1 MSAPPRKV
9 ARPRAAL
16 VAAAAAAQGSSST
29 PPANNTSA
37 DPTPTATPAPP
48 TTPAH
53 ATAGAGVASH
63 PPATGSSSSS
73 AASHAVPMVRAQTV
87 STNGDTGS
95 ARSTPALSDAPGGS
109 TQAAPLARMKFKPK
123 IPIRRVKKEVDVKPE
138 IPSAPAPSRGGA
150 RGRGRGGSTRGGRGA
165 PVPSTSIAAGPF
177 GAARLTPSS
186 WGARRPN
193 SSAPRF
199 IEDQDID
206 QYSDNEDDVTPGETR
221 ARRVIDM
228 AEVSA
233 LGESAPTSL
242 VRDRRLNEK
251 GKVKAESKIKKDKE
265 KEKKRR
271 ARRESDGGQAMDVDD
286 DVVRVKP
293 EPISPEKRAA
303 QLPPR
308 SGARE
313 DDAMVSDDEVQDR
326 DERGRRLR
334 VEAGEVLEEVN
345 TAQMVDLSESEDED
359 YEEDME
365 GDFIPVDGLDN
376 PQDKLYIFQFPHL
389 FPRFEAPGPVDMT
402 QEDTKEGIKDVK
414 PSLAALRGRKK
425 AAPPPQGRIGTLV
438 VMKSGK
444 VKMVMGD
451 DIVMNV
457 NTGVPATFLQ
467 HLVHMDAPHK
477 AAAVLG
483 EVNKHFVVTPDVDRL
498 LQELYISGGVTP
510 GDKEAQDRKRAL
522 RDGVKLEPGLVK
534 MED

>member
-1 MSAPPRKV
+1 M
-9 ARPRAAL
+9 
-16 VAAAAAAQGSSST
+16 
-29 PPANNTSA
+29 
-37 DPTPTATPAPP
+37 
-48 TTPAH
+48 
-53 ATAGAGVASH
+53 
-63 PPATGSSSSS
+63 
-73 AASHAVPMVRAQTV
+73 
-87 STNGDTGS
+87 
-95 ARSTPALSDAPGGS
+95 
-109 TQAAPLARMKFKPK
+109 
-123 IPIRRVKKEVDVKPE
+123 
-138 IPSAPAPSRGGA
+138 
-150 RGRGRGGSTRGGRGA
+150 
-165 PVPSTSIAAGPF
+165 
-177 GAARLTPSS
+177 
-186 WGARRPN
+186 
-193 SSAPRF
+193 
-199 IEDQDID
+199 
-206 QYSDNEDDVTPGETR
+206 TPGETR

-365 GDFIPVDGLDN
+365 GDFIPVDGLVSARHHRVLGLTVRSVVCVAGTSLVLTTDQDN

-457 NTGVPATFLQ
+457 SRRGFL
-467 HLVHMDAPHK
+467 APHHRH
-477 AAAVLG
+477 
-483 EVNKHFVVTPDVDRL
+483 NHHQQPPPTTTTQTFHVDSPVRL
-498 LQELYISGGVTP
+498 ES
-510 GDKEAQDRKRAL
+510 
-522 RDGVKLEPGLVK
+522 
-534 MED
+534 M

>member
-1 MSAPPRKV
+1 
-9 ARPRAAL
+9 
-16 VAAAAAAQGSSST
+16 
-29 PPANNTSA
+29 
-37 DPTPTATPAPP
+37 
-48 TTPAH
+48 
-53 ATAGAGVASH
+53 
-63 PPATGSSSSS
+63 
-73 AASHAVPMVRAQTV
+73 
-87 STNGDTGS
+87 
-95 ARSTPALSDAPGGS
+95 
-109 TQAAPLARMKFKPK
+109 
-123 IPIRRVKKEVDVKPE
+123 
-138 IPSAPAPSRGGA
+138 
-150 RGRGRGGSTRGGRGA
+150 
-165 PVPSTSIAAGPF
+165 
-177 GAARLTPSS
+177 LTPSS

-271 ARRESDGGQAMDVDD
+271 ARREAAGGQAMDVDEE

-293 EPISPEKRAA
+293 EPISPEKRPA
-303 QLPPR
+303 QLPAR
-308 SGARE
+308 SGGRE

-326 DERGRRLR
+326 DQRGRRLR
-334 VEAGEVLEEVN
+334 VEAGEVQEEVN

-365 GDFIPVDGLDN
+365 GDFVPVDGLVSARHHRVLGTTLRSMVCVAGTRLTLVADLHQDN

-457 NTGVPATFLQ
+457 RRRGFLAPTPPTPPSHSIL
-467 HLVHMDAPHK
+467 HL
-477 AAAVLG
+477 LCSW
-483 EVNKHFVVTPDVDRL
+483 DR
-498 LQELYISGGVTP
+498 
-510 GDKEAQDRKRAL
+510 
-522 RDGVKLEPGLVK
+522 
-534 MED
+534 